1 MSEAFSLIC
10 AIAVVIVAGAFVLAL
25 AVIAV
30 AAIVMAVRYAI
41 ELFFNE

>member
-1 MSEAFSLIC
+1 MSEAFALIC
-10 AIAVVIVAGAFVLAL
+10 AIAVVIVASALVLAL

-30 AAIVMAVRYAI
+30 AGIVMAVRYVI